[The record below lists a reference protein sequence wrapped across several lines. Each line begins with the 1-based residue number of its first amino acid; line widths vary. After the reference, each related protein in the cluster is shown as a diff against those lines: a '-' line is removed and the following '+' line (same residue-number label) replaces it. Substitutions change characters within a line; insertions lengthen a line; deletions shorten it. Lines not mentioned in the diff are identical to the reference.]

1 MWYFSYNMKKK
12 EVKLLW
18 SPRNG
23 QVIPLII
30 DTLGSMTKTGWF
42 VKIRLLS

>member
-1 MWYFSYNMKKK
+1 MKKK

-30 DTLGSMTKTGWF
+30 DTLGSMTKTG
-42 VKIRLLS
+42 

>member
-1 MWYFSYNMKKK
+1 MKKR

-23 QVIPLII
+23 QVIPIFI
-30 DTLGSMTKTGWF
+30 GALGSVTKTG
-42 VKIRLLS
+42 